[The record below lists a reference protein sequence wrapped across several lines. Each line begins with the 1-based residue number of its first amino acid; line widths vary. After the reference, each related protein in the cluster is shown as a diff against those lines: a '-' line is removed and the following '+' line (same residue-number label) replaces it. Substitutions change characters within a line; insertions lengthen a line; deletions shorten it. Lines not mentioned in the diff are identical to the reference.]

1 MELVVAPG
9 PLHVAPTKAAGSV
22 LCVDPARLS
31 LTHSPLYAPFP
42 SSKVATRGD
51 LKNAH
56 APHTLTLLL
65 ENPGGRD
72 HGTTRGSS
80 ILETFPLIC
89 TIELIIERDR
99 E

>member
-31 LTHSPLYAPFP
+31 HSLPALCSLP

-65 ENPGGRD
+65 ENPGG
-72 HGTTRGSS
+72 G
-80 ILETFPLIC
+80 IM
-89 TIELIIERDR
+89 ERHEAVR
-99 E
+99 F

>member
-56 APHTLTLLL
+56 APHTHTLTLHL
-65 ENPGGRD
+65 
-72 HGTTRGSS
+72 TRIQRFGSS
-80 ILETFPLIC
+80 HGIQDAVGSFL
-89 TIELIIERDR
+89 DQ
-99 E
+99 